1 MTTKKT
7 RSLTQLLI
15 AEGCAKPQIE
25 AFFGDRVKVED
36 LARRIRRIHIPREE
50 PKPKKQT
57 ESQVRKRVSQP
68 TVRQRR
74 VEDVFGW
81 TVADRLI
88 RGKIKTLDDVVQL
101 TAKEFCEIAGIR
113 LGTLEF
119 SHVLGQ
125 LQGRGLSFKR

>member
-15 AEGCAKPQIE
+15 AEGCTRAQID
-25 AFFGDRVKVED
+25 AFFGDRAKVED
-36 LARRIRRIHIPREE
+36 LASKIRRIRIPRKEPE
-50 PKPKKQT
+50 PKFQSRPH
-57 ESQVRKRVSQP
+57 VSQP
-68 TVRQRR
+68 AVRQRR

-88 RGKIKTLDDVVQL
+88 KGKIKTLDDVVRL

-119 SHVLGQ
+119 SHALGQ
-125 LQGRGLSFKR
+125 LQGRELSFKR